1 MKAKDL
7 KDKSVEELA
16 ELAKARTSELFQARL
31 QNFTNQLDDTSAIT
45 KARKDVARIQ
55 GEARRREL
63 EALAAEIQAQL
74 AAAGSEAK
82 AEG

>member
-1 MKAKDL
+1 MKSKEL
-7 KDKSVEELA
+7 SEKSVEELT
-16 ELAKARTSELFQARL
+16 ELAKTRASELFQARL
-31 QNFTNQLDDTSAIT
+31 QNFTNQLDDTSTIT

-55 GEARRREL
+55 GELRRREL
-63 EALAAEIQAQL
+63 DSLAAEIQAQL